1 MPPELLSV
9 EEIDEALLTLDGWE
23 IVDDYIRR
31 ELEFDGFM
39 EAIDF
44 INRIAVYADE
54 MDHHPEIQ
62 NVYNTVSLGL
72 STHDAGGLTQK
83 DFDLALKI
91 DVEA

>member
-23 IVDDYIRR
+23 IVDDSIKR
-31 ELEFDGFM
+31 EIEFEGFM
-39 EAIDF
+39 DAIDF

-54 MDHHPEIQ
+54 FDHHPEIY
-62 NVYNTVSLGL
+62 NVYNTVALTL

-83 DFDLALKI
+83 DFDLASRI
-91 DVEA
+91 DTEA